1 MIGAIFTYDLA
12 IAAIMIALIA
22 ILVFSNFTSDSYS
35 NDLLVMHDL
44 AKDIA
49 RLYSQT
55 GTCPDN
61 MIPSIYSYRIYL
73 NSDQKC
79 SRGNLGDVAISI
91 SIPIAEQRKEM
102 VSEESPYFYKTCQN
116 RDRDGNPIYRCSVYS
131 DTSLD
136 DLLNNYKDYMD
147 IGYLRVVISR

>member
-44 AKDIA
+44 AKD
-49 RLYSQT
+49 
-55 GTCPDN
+55 
-61 MIPSIYSYRIYL
+61 
-73 NSDQKC
+73 
-79 SRGNLGDVAISI
+79 
-91 SIPIAEQRKEM
+91 IPIAEQRKEM